1 MDVPRCWYMEH
12 VKALGDN
19 FVGQKCCNPCGWSV
33 RVDDG
38 TDRCFRNPKELQS
51 WGCFYKCKYAHP
63 PQDQITFELD

>member
-1 MDVPRCWYMEH
+1 MMDIPRCWYMEH
-12 VKALGDN
+12 VKAQGDN

-51 WGCFYKCKYAHP
+51 WM
-63 PQDQITFELD
+63 LL